1 MSGSLATVGWPVSQG
16 GPDSLM
22 GSPDQTFTMAADPE
36 TPSIIN
42 QLLKAT
48 EDEDFEAFA
57 SCFLPDGVVLDAGKT
72 YVGRDEIIGWRKT
85 VADGPDFTA
94 EVTAEAPFGPGGD
107 GYKVVEHLEGDFPGG
122 WSISTFSSPSRV
134 TVSPHS

>member
-1 MSGSLATVGWPVSQG
+1 MSSS
-16 GPDSLM
+16 
-22 GSPDQTFTMAADPE
+22 DQTFTMAADPE

-57 SCFLPDGVVLDAGKT
+57 ACFLPDGVVLDAGKT
-72 YVGRDEIIGWRKT
+72 YVGRDEIVGWRKT

-94 EVTAEAPFGPGGD
+94 EVTATAPFGPGGD

-122 WSISTFSSPSRV
+122 VVDLDFLFALKGDRIAALMIV
-134 TVSPHS
+134 QQGD